1 MSLKFG
7 TDGVRG
13 VANEELTPELVL
25 ALGRAAARVLGNDQP
40 YLLGRD
46 TRVSGPLLQAALTAG
61 LTSEGAD
68 VIDLGVIPTPGVAAI
83 AAARNVRGA
92 VISASHNPFADN
104 GIKFLDRGGIKLT
117 DDIERRLES
126 ELASILSGGHGNR
139 PTGAALG
146 RGSAEEAAAVAAY
159 EAHLLASLE
168 GRTLRGL
175 SVVLDC
181 AHGAASDIAPRVF
194 EAAGAEVTVL
204 HAEPDGVN
212 INDGAGSTHP
222 ERVQALVV
230 ELGADLGLAFDGD
243 ADRVMAV
250 DSEGNIVDG
259 DQILALC
266 SLDRRDR
273 GLLPDDTLVVT
284 VMANLGLRLAMEHH
298 GIHVTETAVGDRYI
312 LESLDQNGWVLGGEQ
327 SGHIIF
333 RDLATTGD
341 GELTGLQ
348 VMDVMARSG
357 KSLAELAGVMTRL
370 PQVLIN
376 VRDVNCGAL
385 DDAMKIW
392 ASVDDEADQL
402 GETGRI
408 LLRKSGTEPI
418 VRVMVEA
425 PTQSVAQSVAER
437 VADVVRA
444 ELALG

>member
-13 VANEELTPELVL
+13 VANDELTPELVL
-25 ALGRAAARVLGNDQP
+25 ALGRAAARVLGTSQP
-40 YLLGRD
+40 YVLGRD
-46 TRVSGPLLQAALTAG
+46 TRLSGPLLQSALTAG

-68 VIDLGVIPTPGVAAI
+68 VVDLGVIPTPGVAAI
-83 AAARNVRGA
+83 AAARNSMGA

-104 GIKFLDRGGIKLT
+104 GIKFLARGGIKLT
-117 DDIERRLES
+117 DDIERRLEA
-126 ELASILSGGHGNR
+126 ELASVLSGGHTTR

-146 RGSAEEAAAVAAY
+146 HGTIDDGSGLALYREQ
-159 EAHLLASLE
+159 LLASLE
-168 GRTLRGL
+168 GRSLSGLR
-175 SVVLDC
+175 VVLDC
-181 AHGAASDIAPRVF
+181 AHGAAHAIAPEVF
-194 EAAGAEVTVL
+194 EATGATVHVL

-222 ERVQALVV
+222 QQLQALVV
-230 ELGADLGLAFDGD
+230 EVGADLGLAFDGD

-250 DSEGNIVDG
+250 DAEGNIVDG
-259 DQILALC
+259 DQILAIC
-266 SLDRRDR
+266 ALDRRAR
-273 GLLPDDTLVVT
+273 GLLPADTLVVT

-298 GIHVTETAVGDRYI
+298 GVHVTETAVGDRYI
-312 LESLDQNGWVLGGEQ
+312 LEALDANGWALGGEQ

-357 KSLAELAGVMTRL
+357 SSLAELASVMTRL
-370 PQVLIN
+370 PQTLIN
-376 VRDVNCGAL
+376 VRDVNCAAL
-385 DDAMKIW
+385 DDAAKVW
-392 ASVDDEADQL
+392 AVVDQEAEEL

-425 PTQSVAQSVAER
+425 PTEDTAHSVATR

-444 ELALG
+444 ELAE